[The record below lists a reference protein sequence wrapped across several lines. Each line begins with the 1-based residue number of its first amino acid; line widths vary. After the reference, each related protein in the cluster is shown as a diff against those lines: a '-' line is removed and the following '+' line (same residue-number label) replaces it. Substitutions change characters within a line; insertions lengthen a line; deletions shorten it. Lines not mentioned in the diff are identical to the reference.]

1 MPNAPSLTV
10 GIEEEYQ
17 IIDPETR
24 QLQNGID
31 KIMASSLPLLRD
43 VKPELHQCQVEV
55 GTRVC
60 NTIQEAREELVKLRR
75 AIIETAATHGLT
87 IAAAGT
93 HPISSWQ
100 IGRAHV

>member
-1 MPNAPSLTV
+1 MKSSMPNAPSLTV

-60 NTIQEAREELVKLRR
+60 PE
-75 AIIETAATHGLT
+75 GL
-87 IAAAGT
+87 GT
-93 HPISSWQ
+93 SVYPVD
-100 IGRAHV
+100 R